1 MLGRRTGGATYRI
14 VGTIYR
20 EKKIEI
26 ESVILFC
33 LDGLD
38 DVDVDLVV
46 YSL

>member
-1 MLGRRTGGATYRI
+1 MLGRRAGGATYRI
-14 VGTIYR
+14 VGMIYKG
-20 EKKIEI
+20 KKFEI
-26 ESVILFC
+26 GLVMLFC